1 MTNAEAIERLAY
13 VRANA
18 LHQRDAGVSQYWQ
31 QEIDGTIEALNRA
44 IEALADRKDEP
55 QTCDTCK
62 HDNEP
67 WYSDACDGCCKAH
80 SSYEPIEDEPTT
92 EQSSMVEPQTDCAW
106 K

>member
-55 QTCDTCK
+55 TCSK
-62 HDNEP
+62 
-67 WYSDACDGCCKAH
+67 
-80 SSYEPIEDEPTT
+80 T
-92 EQSSMVEPQTDCAW
+92 EQVEDEPQTDCAW
-106 K
+106 KGEK